1 MHICTPK
8 IKCACRAKK
17 CKVAWTLHAIDSRDV
32 QVVETSKVKVEQAV
46 SLAMAESHTFSI
58 PYELM
63 IILHPGWIA
72 LGYTANVSLR
82 AKPVLSAIRFVGRRI
97 QPTLAR
103 LTFDPYL
110 GQGRSTTYIFPSL
123 SPSFTFT
130 SQPLNTKK
138 VGPLLVCVIHSDS
151 NGFLHLLACSL
162 GQACLFQVLSLI
174 HI

>member
-1 MHICTPK
+1 M
-8 IKCACRAKK
+8 
-17 CKVAWTLHAIDSRDV
+17 
-32 QVVETSKVKVEQAV
+32 
-46 SLAMAESHTFSI
+46 SLAMTESHTFSI

-63 IILHPGWIA
+63 IIFHPGWIA

-123 SPSFTFT
+123 SLVHIYISFFI
-130 SQPLNTKK
+130 QKK
-138 VGPLLVCVIHSDS
+138 GRAAAGLCDS
-151 NGFLHLLACSL
+151 FR
-162 GQACLFQVLSLI
+162 
-174 HI
+174 